1 MKKWP
6 QWRYLMG
13 ELIIPIDGKETKIEL
28 RQIEINKLELD
39 ELNPRISFFRDNQV
53 TDTLTEDQI
62 IFALTNKKPEAF
74 RKLKDSIHNNKGI
87 VYPIW
92 IEPLITEEVEKFRV
106 IEGNTR
112 VVIYRQLQMEE
123 PYENKWK
130 TILSNV
136 LPHEVDEEQK
146 NFIRL
151 QSHLR
156 GTTEWDAYEKAK
168 YLYKLWQGDG
178 WSIGRLEKQT
188 KMTEKQI
195 EENIEAY
202 QIMEEQY
209 LPAHSDDPNE
219 VSKFSYFVEYVK
231 DKKLQKLMEKNSKG
245 IKDFCDWI
253 ADKEKI
259 PIGRDVRRLRDI
271 FDNQDTRDAFIDKG
285 FNAAMQILE
294 FKKPHL
300 VSSFYKDIENVID
313 GLKEINAQELDEI
326 INEENSEKE
335 KMFRELEKWSQTV
348 VKIIEKEKNAIRKT

>member
-1 MKKWP
+1 MN
-6 QWRYLMG
+6 
-13 ELIIPIDGKETKIEL
+13 ELIIPIDGKETIIKL
-28 RQIEINKLELD
+28 RSIEIDKLELD

-53 TDTLTEDQI
+53 TDDLTEDQI
-62 IFALTNKKPEAF
+62 VFALTNKKPEAF

-92 IEPLITEEVEKFRV
+92 IEPIKERRDKKYKV

-112 VVIYRQLQMEE
+112 VVIYQQLQQTE
-123 PYENKWK
+123 PYEDRWK
-130 TILSNV
+130 AILCNI
-136 LPHEVDEEQK
+136 LPHKIDEEQK

-168 YLYKLWQGDG
+168 YLYKLWQEDG
-178 WSIGRLEKQT
+178 WSINRLEKQT

-195 EENIEAY
+195 KENIEAY
-202 QIMEEQY
+202 KIMEEQY
-209 LPAHSDDPNE
+209 LPAHRDDPNE

-231 DKKLQKLMEKNSKG
+231 DKKLQKLMEKSSKDV
-245 IKDFCDWI
+245 KDFCDWV

-259 PIGRDVRRLRDI
+259 PTGQDVRRLRDI
-271 FDNQDTRDAFIDKG
+271 FDNEDTKKAFIDKG
-285 FNAAMQILE
+285 FDTAMQILE

-300 VSSFYKDIENVID
+300 VSSFYKDIENVIE

-326 INEENSEKE
+326 INEDNSEKE
-335 KMFRELEKWSQTV
+335 KMIRVLAEWSQKV
-348 VKIIEKEKNAIRKT
+348 VKIIEKEKNGIRKT

>member
-1 MKKWP
+1 MN
-6 QWRYLMG
+6 
-13 ELIIPIDGKETKIEL
+13 ELIIPIDGKETKIRLNE
-28 RQIEINKLELD
+28 IEIDKLELD
-39 ELNPRISFFRDNQV
+39 ELNPRISLFKDNQV
-53 TDTLTEDQI
+53 SDGLTEDQI

-92 IEPLITEEVEKFRV
+92 IEPLREERDKKYKV

-112 VVIYRQLQMEE
+112 VVIYQQLQQEE
-123 PYENKWK
+123 PNEDRWK
-130 TILSNV
+130 TILCNI
-136 LPHEVDEEQK
+136 LPREINEEQK

-168 YLYKLWQGDG
+168 YLYKLWQDDG
-178 WSIGRLEKQT
+178 WSISRLEKQT

-195 EENIEAY
+195 KENIEAY
-202 QIMEEQY
+202 RIMEEQY
-209 LPAHSDDPNE
+209 LPAHRDDPNE

-231 DKKLQKLMEKNSKG
+231 DKKLQKLMEKSSKDV
-245 IKDFCDWI
+245 KDFCDWV

-259 PIGRDVRRLRDI
+259 PTGQDVRRLQDI
-271 FDNQDTRDAFIDKG
+271 FDNEDTKNAFIDKG
-285 FNAAMQILE
+285 FNVAMQILE

-300 VSSFYKDIENVID
+300 VSHFYKDIENVIE

-326 INEENSEKE
+326 INEDNSEKE
-335 KMFRELEKWSQTV
+335 KMIRELAEWSQKV
-348 VKIIEKEKNAIRKT
+348 VKIIEKEKNGIRKT

>member
-1 MKKWP
+1 MN
-6 QWRYLMG
+6 
-13 ELIIPIDGKETKIEL
+13 ELIIPIDGKDTIIEA
-28 RQIEINKLELD
+28 RQIGVNELELD

-53 TDTLTEDQI
+53 TDSLTEDQI

-87 VYPIW
+87 VNPIW
-92 IEPLITEEVEKFRV
+92 VEPIREKKGKKYKV

-112 VVIYRQLQMEE
+112 VVIYQQLQQTE
-123 PYENKWK
+123 PYEDRWN
-130 TILSNV
+130 TILCNV
-136 LPHEVDEEQK
+136 LPHEIDEEQK

-168 YLYKLWQGDG
+168 YLYKLWSEDG
-178 WSIGRLEKQT
+178 WSKGRLEKQT

-195 EENIEAY
+195 NENIEAY

-209 LPAHSDDPNE
+209 LPVHKDDPNE

-231 DKKLQKLMEKNSKG
+231 DKKLQKLMEKSSKNV
-245 IKDFCDWI
+245 KDYCDWV

-259 PIGRDVRRLRDI
+259 PTGQDVRRLRDI
-271 FDNQDTRDAFIDKG
+271 FDNEDTKKVFIDKG
-285 FNAAMQILE
+285 FDAAMQILE

-300 VSSFYKDIENVID
+300 VSSFYKDIENVIE

-326 INEENSEKE
+326 INENNSEKE
-335 KMFRELEKWSQTV
+335 KMIRDLAEWIQKV
-348 VKIIEKEKNAIRKT
+348 IKIIDKEKNGIRKT